1 MSPIGIKR
9 LLDEKPFKPFTIFTG
24 DGSSVDVRSPEFAF
38 LQPGGRTLRVFV
50 PLKSNARE
58 EEEFQENA
66 IDVFLITKVAIPPR
80 STRRNGHG
88 KAR

>member
-9 LLDEKPFKPFTIFTG
+9 LLEEKPFKPFTIFTG
-24 DGSSVDVRSPEFAF
+24 DGSTVDVRSPEFAF

-58 EEEFQENA
+58 EDEFQEQS
-66 IDVFLITKVAIPPR
+66 IDVFLITKVVTPSR
-80 STRRNGHG
+80 QSRRNGHSKG
-88 KAR
+88 R